1 MIVGIAV
8 ETTVDSKDASAV
20 TRSSAK
26 VTARRRLGS
35 KRGGAGDIVGKRSS
49 PSGSGCTRL
58 GAAVGLLPAPTAA
71 EEKRMTDEA
80 QITAAN
86 IAKEL
91 GVSAGKVKKA
101 IDELKLTPV
110 AKKGVCS
117 YYSRDAVKKIKA
129 SLK

>member
-1 MIVGIAV
+1 M
-8 ETTVDSKDASAV
+8 VDE
-20 TRSSAK
+20 
-26 VTARRRLGS
+26 G
-35 KRGGAGDIVGKRSS
+35 
-49 PSGSGCTRL
+49 
-58 GAAVGLLPAPTAA
+58 
-71 EEKRMTDEA
+71 

-101 IDELKLTPV
+101 IDELKLAPV

-117 YYSRDAVKKIKA
+117 FYSRDAVKKIKA